1 MVSLTANTTPK
12 PFLSTPFLPHLH
24 LHPHPSLF
32 KPSPKPLSISA
43 LILPYS
49 STPSRNQN
57 QKQQPPQL
65 QQVYQPYRA
74 PPSPLPARY
83 RTLDT
88 LARLEILTNRLGLWF
103 EYASLIPSLISEGFT
118 SSTLEEITGIPS
130 IEQNL
135 LVVAGQVRDSLIEAT
150 DAETV
155 SYFDNSGSAEILYEI
170 RILNTPQR
178 AAAARFI
185 IKHGFDANRA
195 EELARS
201 MKDHPRR
208 FEERGWEYFDGNI
221 PGDCLAFMFFRQ
233 AHEHK
238 TASSPDWTLPALQKA
253 LEMAETERA
262 RLRVLED
269 LEGKEEEAEIEDEVV
284 TAAPVP
290 VVRLV
295 YGEVAESSAVV
306 VLPVCRA
313 EGREMEVQEAPWEC
327 GMRGNFGIVEA
338 EKSWS
343 GWVVLPGWLPIA
355 GLGRGGAVVRFPK
368 AKGVLPWKDKRKDVE
383 EEILVVVD
391 RGQKEVVAEDGFYL
405 VVGGGNGSGDEALKV
420 ERGVKLKQTGVESS
434 LGTVLLVVR
443 PPRDDVEDQL
453 VDDD

>member
-1 MVSLTANTTPK
+1 MVSVAASK

-24 LHPHPSLF
+24 LPASLH
-32 KPSPKPLSISA
+32 KPPPKPLSISA
-43 LILPYS
+43 LILPH
-49 STPSRNQN
+49 SRSPNQR
-57 QKQQPPQL
+57 QPPPPPPP

-83 RTLDT
+83 RNLDT
-88 LARLEILTNRLGLWF
+88 MARLEILTNRLGQWF
-103 EYASLIPSLISEGFT
+103 EYSSLIPSLISEGFT
-118 SSTLEEITGIPS
+118 SSTLEDITGIAS

-135 LVVAGQVRDSLIEAT
+135 LVVANQVRDSLVEAT
-150 DAETV
+150 DADTV
-155 SYFDNSGSAEILYEI
+155 SYFDNPGSAEILYEI

-178 AAAARFI
+178 AEAARFI
-185 IKHGFDANRA
+185 IRHGFDAKKA

-201 MKDHPRR
+201 MKDYPRR
-208 FEERGWEYFDGNI
+208 CEERGWEFFDGNI
-221 PGDCLAFMFFRQ
+221 PGDCLAFLFFRQ

-238 TASSPDWTLPALQKA
+238 TASSPDWTIPALEKA

-269 LEGKEEEAEIEDEVV
+269 LEGKENEPEVEDEL
-284 TAAPVP
+284 AKALRVP

-295 YGEVAESSAVV
+295 YGEVAESTEVV
-306 VLPVCRA
+306 VLPVCKA

-327 GMRGNFGIVEA
+327 GMGGNFGIVQS

-343 GWVVLPGWLPIA
+343 VWVVLPGWMPIA
-355 GLGRGGAVVRFPK
+355 GLNRGGVAVRFGN
-368 AKGVLPWKDKRKDVE
+368 AKGVLPWKDKRKNLD

-391 RGQKEVVAEDGFYL
+391 RGQKEVEVEDGFYL
-405 VVGGGNGSGDEALKV
+405 VVGGGNGTGTEALKV
-420 ERGVKLKQTGVESS
+420 ERGVKLREMGVEKS
-434 LGTVLLVVR
+434 LGMVLLVVR
-443 PPRDDVEDQL
+443 PPRDDIEDQL